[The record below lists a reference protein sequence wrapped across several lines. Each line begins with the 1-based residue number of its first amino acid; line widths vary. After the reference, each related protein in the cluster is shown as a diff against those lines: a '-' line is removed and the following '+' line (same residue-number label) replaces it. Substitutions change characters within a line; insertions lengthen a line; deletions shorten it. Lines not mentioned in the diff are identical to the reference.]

1 MAQNVRFLIATQ
13 AKYDQLVK
21 KNEYALYFCLDT
33 QRLYKGDVLIGVGAE
48 ATTSAAGL
56 LSAADKAKLDALV
69 AGSTVGL
76 SPINPSIVITDET
89 DGTKKIAVGIS
100 KKEGNLITVESDGL
114 YAVAQ
119 PTPSYEI
126 EKQEVATDGYSA
138 TYKLKKTVGDV
149 ASYCGTINI
158 PKDKFLQSATI
169 NTVTETDNP
178 YTGAVVGEKY
188 FDFLFNDAEQSHEY
202 VPLKELVSTQAYTA
216 GDGIQISDANV
227 ISMALATETTP
238 GAISAEDF
246 KTLQTIPSTYIAK
259 EEIEAVKAEIK
270 QDVEATVGTP
280 DASQFAVDENGV
292 LSITE
297 LASDKITHN
306 GQKLNEILDGMTDTF
321 SWGTLSE
328 EVSVDTNSVNAAS
341 LISNASADAEITLN
355 EGTVNAPVSMTKSA
369 TVNGVNKGIA
379 QNHNQ
384 EVG

>member
-21 KNEYALYFCLDT
+21 KNEYALYFCVDT
-33 QRLYKGDVLIGVGAE
+33 GNFYKGNTLFGTGAE
-48 ATTSAAGL
+48 ATTSVAGL

-76 SPINPSIVITDET
+76 FPVDSSIVITDET

-100 KKEGNLITVESDGL
+100 QKEGNLITVESDGL

-126 EKQEVATDGYSA
+126 EKQEVAADGYSA

-149 ASYCGTINI
+149 VSYCGTIDI

-169 NTVTETDNP
+169 NTVTEVDNP

-216 GDGIQISDANV
+216 GDGIQISDTNV

-246 KTLQTIPSTYIAK
+246 KTLQTIPSTYITK

-306 GQKLNEILDGMTDTF
+306 GQKLNEILDGMADTF

-341 LISNASADAEITLN
+341 LISNASADAEITLT

-369 TVNGVNKGIA
+369 TVNGVNKGVA

-384 EVG
+384 EVE

>member
-246 KTLQTIPSTYIAK
+246 KTLQTIPSTYITK

-328 EVSVDTNSVNAAS
+328 EVSVDTNSVNATS

-355 EGTVNAPVSMTKSA
+355 EGTVNAPC
-369 TVNGVNKGIA
+369 
-379 QNHNQ
+379 
-384 EVG
+384 